1 MMDLVVA
8 MAPSV
13 DEATMTKTFE
23 LIRPYLEVTQL
34 HTMCLMALSGF
45 SIENFASRVYF
56 SFTLCLLFSDQGAGH
71 AEEGVPRAGGAVRR
85 RER

>member
-23 LIRPYLEVTQL
+23 LIKPYLEVRV
-34 HTMCLMALSGF
+34 HTVSLNVYYISEY
-45 SIENFASRVYF
+45 IEILL
-56 SFTLCLLFSDQGAGH
+56 TLFLLFSD
-71 AEEGVPRAGGAVRR
+71 
-85 RER
+85 